1 MAYIINVNPVD
12 LEKNIALGVDLPYS
26 DKVGSVFKQNYFT
39 KDQALANARNL
50 LLTEPGERVMLPNFG
65 CGLRRTLFE
74 QLSKESLEALE
85 RRIRGS
91 FQNFLP
97 EIHIDE
103 LILTPEYEKNRL
115 FVKLSI
121 SLQQSGLD
129 TQTILLEVNG

>member
-97 EIHIDE
+97 LLIQYLFMFLNHI
-103 LILTPEYEKNRL
+103 LNPH
-115 FVKLSI
+115 FS
-121 SLQQSGLD
+121 SLRD
-129 TQTILLEVNG
+129 LL